1 MLETILQYLPAV
13 KDLTVP
19 ITVAA
24 FYWLIKRAGSPL
36 IRGMTLYLRSSRYRD
51 LKLAKRFRVDPFA
64 IQRQIA
70 KEGALFGAFI
80 VCTVVSLA
88 LMISAN
94 RGATVPVQLVYFFC
108 FMVPILALEIW
119 WLIQKEFV
127 TVLLQ
132 ESSRIGPE
140 FRRAIPKRKQSDSRV
155 KQREERRASLLRK
168 PKTHKRVGRRL
179 V

>member
-1 MLETILQYLPAV
+1 MLETILQYLPAL

-19 ITVAA
+19 VIVALI
-24 FYWLIKRAGSPL
+24 YWLIKRAGSPL
-36 IRGMTLYLRSSRYRD
+36 IRSMTLYLRSSRYRD
-51 LKLAKRFRVDPFA
+51 LKLAKRFRVDPFV

-94 RGATVPVQLVYFFC
+94 RGATMAVQLVYFFC
-108 FMVPILALEIW
+108 FMAPILVLEIW
-119 WLIQKEFV
+119 WLVQKEFV

-132 ESSRIGPE
+132 ESSRIGPN
-140 FRRAIPKRKQSDSRV
+140 FKRAVPERKQSDSRV
-155 KQREERRASLLRK
+155 KQREERRASLSRT
-168 PKTHKRVGRRL
+168 PKTLKRVGRRL
-179 V
+179 M